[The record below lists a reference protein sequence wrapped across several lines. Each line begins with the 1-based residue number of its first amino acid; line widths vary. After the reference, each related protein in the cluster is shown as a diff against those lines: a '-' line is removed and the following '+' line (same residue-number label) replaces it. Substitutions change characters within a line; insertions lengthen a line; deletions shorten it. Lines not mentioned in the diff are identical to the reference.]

1 MLREKWGVVKSQ
13 VGPLINCQVCCYCF
27 FLVYTAELAHAAQ
40 VEDVG
45 YGPRTG

>member
-13 VGPLINCQVCCYCF
+13 VGASSIARFAVIF
-27 FLVYTAELAHAAQ
+27 FLVCTAGLAHAAQ